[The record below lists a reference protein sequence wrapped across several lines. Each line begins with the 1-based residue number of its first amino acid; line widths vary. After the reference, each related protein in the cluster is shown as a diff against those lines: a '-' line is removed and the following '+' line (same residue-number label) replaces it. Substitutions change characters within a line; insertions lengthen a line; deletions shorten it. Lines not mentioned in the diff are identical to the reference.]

1 MHVSRVILVLGALIL
16 AGTSSQVVSEQT
28 DKIDADRWLIAK
40 YDANGDQVIS
50 ADEVGVKREKLFS
63 YMDGDADGQVSF
75 GEYQQLDVRKR
86 QLLLQARFDKLD
98 LDRDGEL
105 SAAEYS
111 SYLGSFERFDQ
122 NGDGYVSSDE
132 MAAGEPMQTSSDEDT
147 GEYCLLWVCLR
158 SSIH

>member
-1 MHVSRVILVLGALIL
+1 MHVSRVILVLGALVL
-16 AGTSSQVVSEQT
+16 AGMSSQVVAQQT
-28 DKIDADRWLIAK
+28 KIDADRWLLAK
-40 YDANGDQVIS
+40 YDTNGDQIIS
-50 ADEVGVKREKLFS
+50 VDEVAVKREKLFS
-63 YMDGDADGQVSF
+63 YMDGDEDGQVSF

-98 LDRDGEL
+98 LDRNGIL

-111 SYLGSFERFDQ
+111 SYLGSFESFDI
-122 NGDGYVSSDE
+122 NGDGYVSPDE
-132 MAAGEPMQTSSDEDT
+132 LAGGEPIQTSSDEDT